1 VKSYETKPL
10 FTGKQVEDQEI
21 TPAGDDPG
29 NHTTAGQVS
38 HTNESIATSDT
49 ENEVPL
55 VEDEI
60 EAQNAE
66 HDSYEE
72 AGTIEYPRRRRFL
85 TPPPTREQLLYV
97 ASFWGIIL
105 LGAILRFWGLGDK
118 PLHHDESLHA
128 YFSLQLMH
136 NLELW
141 ATCFNP
147 PPGYAC
153 YQYDPLLH
161 GPFQFHIIAL
171 VYKLSQW
178 LGVYDHGVNTF
189 TVRIPAAVLG
199 TVIVG
204 LPYFLR
210 DYLGKYGALIASF
223 LLAVSPSMVYFSR
236 FAREDIYMA
245 CFTLLMVVAV
255 ARYVRDRKMRWLVL
269 AAAAFALSYATK
281 EATFL
286 SIAVFGSFMG
296 GLIAWELGSRWRL
309 PWKSNADLPASAL
322 LPRTAT
328 PLFLLAYFII
338 AVLAAKFLFAW
349 MKTTSIYITNHQ
361 KLSDIYVQGLKDK
374 TVMIVPYLG
383 IILGVFVLS
392 ILIREMLGKFPLQRR
407 RGLVAYVDPKKQPLL
422 DTILTMPWTHWFFA
436 VLCAW
441 MIFLVLFTVVF
452 TNIRGGI
459 GDGIWAGIYYW
470 LEQQQVARG
479 GQPWYYYFL
488 LIPLYEQIGVVFGL
502 VGLVRCLVQPT
513 RFRLFIAYWFVG
525 NVALYSWAAEK
536 MPWLMIHM
544 TMPMMLLAAVG
555 LEPIVMT
562 LVNLV
567 RHRLASRAVVKEAK
581 GMANGQHELTPL
593 PQPRRVGA
601 FTGSA
606 AIVAALLALLLLLPT
621 LHNMY
626 EVAYVHPADGPH
638 EMMVYVQTTTDVN
651 IVMQKIDALDQKY
664 YGGKHLLPIGVM
676 NDAVWPFVWYLRDY
690 SNVCLYYSDVN
701 TCPWLGKTIPV
712 IISGGDNLVNAE
724 TEYGNGKAS
733 KYVYHQYHMRTW
745 WDEGYKPPPCVPSR
759 QNNCSGEPA
768 YGGVGPLLWLSYG
781 DNPPPGAKFNPGL
794 AFQHIWQ
801 WWWQRRAIGG
811 TDGSYD
817 MALFI
822 RTDLGM
828 RP

>member
-1 VKSYETKPL
+1 VKSYKTKPL
-10 FTGKQVEDQEI
+10 FTDKQVEDRGI
-21 TPAGDDPG
+21 TPAESDSGDRTP
-29 NHTTAGQVS
+29 AGQVS
-38 HTNESIATSDT
+38 HANESIATSDT
-49 ENEVPL
+49 ENEVSP

-66 HDSYEE
+66 PDSYEE
-72 AGTIEYPRRRRFL
+72 AGACERPGRRRFL
-85 TPPPTREQLLYV
+85 TPPPTREQLLYG

-136 NLELW
+136 NLEHW

-171 VYKLSQW
+171 VYKISQW
-178 LGVYDHGVNTF
+178 LGVYDNGVNTF

-255 ARYVRDRKMRWLVL
+255 ARYVRDRKMYWLVL
-269 AAAAFALSYATK
+269 AAAAFALAYATK

-286 SIAVFGSFMG
+286 SIAIFGSFMG

-309 PWKSNADLPASAL
+309 PWKSNADLPASTL
-322 LPRTAT
+322 LPRTAA
-328 PLFLLAYFII
+328 PLFLLGYFVI
-338 AVLAAKFLFAW
+338 AGLAARFLFAW
-349 MKTTSIYITNHQ
+349 MKATSIYVTTHQ

-383 IILGVFVLS
+383 IILGVYVLS
-392 ILIREMLGKFPLQRR
+392 ILIRELLGKLPPQRR
-407 RGLVAYVDPKKQPLL
+407 HGLAAFIDPKKQPLL

-436 VLCAW
+436 VLSAW
-441 MIFLVLFTVVF
+441 TIFLVLFTVVF

-459 GDGIWAGIYYW
+459 GDGIWSGLYYW

-479 GQPWYYYFL
+479 GQPWYYYLL

-502 VGLVRCLVQPT
+502 VGLVRCLVRPT

-525 NVALYSWAAEK
+525 NVAIYSWAAEK
-536 MPWLMIHM
+536 MPWLVIHM

-567 RHRLASRAVVKEAK
+567 RHRLASRALVKEATDT
-581 GMANGQHELTPL
+581 ANGQPVLAPL

-601 FTGSA
+601 FAGST

-626 EVAYVHPADGPH
+626 EVAYIHPADGPH

-664 YGGKHLLPIGVM
+664 YAGKHLLPIGVM

-712 IISGGDNLVNAE
+712 IVSGGDNLPNTEA
-724 TEYGNGKAS
+724 EYGNGKAS
-733 KYVYHQYHMRTW
+733 KYLYHQYHMRTW
-745 WDEGYKPPPCVPSR
+745 WDEGYKPPPCIPSR
-759 QNNCSGEPA
+759 QNDCSGEPA

-794 AFQHIWQ
+794 AAQHIWQ
-801 WWWQRRAIGG
+801 WWWERRPIGSP
-811 TDGSYD
+811 DGSYD

-828 RP
+828 QP